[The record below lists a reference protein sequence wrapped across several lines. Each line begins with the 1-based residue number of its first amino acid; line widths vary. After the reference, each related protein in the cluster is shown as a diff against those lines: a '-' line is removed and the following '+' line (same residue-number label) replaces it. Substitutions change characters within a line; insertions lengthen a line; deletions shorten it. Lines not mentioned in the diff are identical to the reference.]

1 MERLVV
7 NSFST
12 TEVMAAIKA
21 SQYATYKI
29 DDADFIETQ
38 TGEWYL
44 VELESGKQDVK
55 LRIDTTGKIL

>member
-1 MERLVV
+1 
-7 NSFST
+7 
-12 TEVMAAIKA
+12 MAAIKA